1 MEKVLIAQWSAYAF
15 ASKKEQFPKT
25 PNRMHKNMNKI
36 FALVAVLFL
45 LSGCEYLQN
54 LRQDDG
60 SGETVAIARVG
71 ETYLYREDLA
81 GIIPNRA
88 SENDSASL
96 ASRYID
102 SWIQKQLMLQ
112 AAEKE
117 TLLEEA
123 EINRRIEDYK
133 YELLVYAYEK
143 RYILDHLDSVVTD
156 AQIQEYYNN
165 NLDNFQLRQNIVKA
179 IYAKVPNETRRLNS
193 LKRMMSTNA
202 LDKMEEISSYLV
214 EFADSYQVNDSI
226 WTDFD
231 DLIESSPFVS
241 EIPNKV
247 QTIRRQRFLET
258 SDSTHTYYIR
268 ILDYKVSDG
277 VSPLDFVRNQVE
289 DIILN
294 KRKMEIRKKHEEEI
308 RSQAEKNDDYE
319 IFK

>member
-1 MEKVLIAQWSAYAF
+1 
-15 ASKKEQFPKT
+15 
-25 PNRMHKNMNKI
+25 
-36 FALVAVLFL
+36 
-45 LSGCEYLQN
+45 
-54 LRQDDG
+54 
-60 SGETVAIARVG
+60 
-71 ETYLYREDLA
+71 
-81 GIIPNRA
+81 
-88 SENDSASL
+88 
-96 ASRYID
+96 
-102 SWIQKQLMLQ
+102 MLQ